1 MKKLF
6 FLFFSLFINLS
17 VFSEIVIVDGVEYE
31 IVKKAQKASVHKSGV
46 SWKGGNVVI
55 PSTILYNDTIY
66 DVVAIDD
73 YAFDVNGMSEVPYG
87 NITLPNTIKTI
98 GYSAFSHSKI
108 DTLRIPDLSFYCK
121 IKFDQNYGLGNIAV
135 NPLAY
140 TKHLFV
146 NGVEIRDLIIPND
159 VDSISA
165 YAFWNAKP
173 IISVT
178 IPKSV
183 KSIGKEAFR
192 YCKSIGSVQV
202 QGATVISESAFG
214 SCNNL
219 IVLSFNDKTE
229 LKSSAFSGCNMLE
242 SIIGDSN
249 ITKMGQ
255 AVFSGCINLK
265 NFTLSNEIEKIETR
279 LFYSCSSLTSITI
292 PTSCTLV
299 GANAFEGCSDLSSV
313 TIPDSV
319 TIIGE
324 RAFSAC
330 TNLVEVVVGTGI
342 TKIESCAFSN
352 CSELKDVFVYSKNV
366 PQTNN
371 DVFDDSYI
379 EYATLHVRES
389 AVSLYKESTPW
400 NTFKEIVKIDIPKYT
415 ITYFVDGEVYKSY
428 KIEEDITVTPEST
441 PTKEGYTFSGWS
453 EIPETMPAH
462 DVTVTGSFTVNKY
475 KLNYKVDG
483 EAYKTYDVE
492 FGATI
497 TPEVEPTK
505 EGYTFSGWSIMPE
518 TMPAHDVTVT
528 GTFSKGQFQLTYK
541 VDDQIYKTIYY
552 DYNDDITPEPEP
564 TKEGY
569 TFSGWSEI
577 PETMPAH
584 DVTVTG
590 SFTIVDPVTITAK
603 SYSRKY
609 GEENPN
615 FEYTSEG
622 ATLIGTPGITCD
634 ATVMSTVGE
643 YPIIISKGTV
653 TNYNDHY
660 INGVLTI
667 TKAPLTITAKSYT
680 IKQGD
685 EMPTFEAEYSGFKN
699 NETNSVLTTQP
710 TITTTATSAG
720 EPGTYDIVVSGASA
734 TNYEI
739 SYVKGM
745 LTIEAVEITPITET
759 EETSISEQI
768 TADTDLENAVI
779 DNTYYNV
786 KAANGDGYNATEQ
799 ALVLNSTTTSEQMTA
814 IQNAEVG
821 DAAIRENYSGVI
833 FEIPAGQGTVTVDT
847 KTIGTHVLNVQIG
860 NGEPNKITKSERGT
874 ADVSYDVSASAYVYL
889 YASTSGGSETRL
901 NRGGTASANS
911 VLLYG
916 YKVTIG
922 GTGINAIRM
931 EAENG
936 KVFDLNG
943 HHVKTPGK
951 GVYIINGQKVVI
963 K

>member
-643 YPIIISKGTV
+643 YSIIISKGTV

>member
-441 PTKEGYTFSGWS
+441 LTKEGYTFSGWS

>member
-121 IKFDQNYGLGNIAV
+121 IKFDQNYRLGNIAV

-643 YPIIISKGTV
+643 YSIIISKGTV